1 MPKCV
6 LRFTDTTPMPYSRAM
21 AMASCMARMP
31 ITKPK
36 PFSPSRVA
44 ATGVTRF
51 GSSAGRGLISPLRSR
66 SR

>member
-6 LRFTDTTPMPYSRAM
+6 DRRAETTPMPNSLAI
-21 AMASCMARMP
+21 AMASCIARVP

-44 ATGVTRF
+44 ATEVTRL
-51 GSSAGRGLISPLRSR
+51 GARLGLGLMTPLRTR

>member
-6 LRFTDTTPMPYSRAM
+6 ERRADTTPMPNSRAI
-21 AMASCMARMP
+21 AMASAMARVP

-36 PFSPSRVA
+36 PFWPSRVA

-51 GSSAGRGLISPLRSR
+51 GARSGLGLIRPLRTR

>member
-6 LRFTDTTPMPYSRAM
+6 LRLAETTPMPNSRAM
-21 AMASCMARMP
+21 SIASAMARVP

-36 PFSPSRVA
+36 PFSPSSVA

-51 GSSAGRGLISPLRSR
+51 GSSFGLGLIRPLRTR

>member
-6 LRFTDTTPMPYSRAM
+6 ERRADTMPMPNSRAM
-21 AMASCMARMP
+21 AIASAMARMP

-44 ATGVTRF
+44 ATGVTRL
-51 GSSAGRGLISPLRSR
+51 GTSLGLGLIRPARTRSR
-66 SR
+66 